1 MYDFVDRP
9 VTSLDHGEHFL
20 VWSMRAWVTSMH
32 ESRCPCSA
40 IGPAFAKW
48 NMIAG
53 LSNFHKMML
62 IFNRFALETFCF
74 CSLDCNRVTEHE
86 ALILSVVHGV
96 RMSRPDVVRA
106 TLELV
111 VEEDAVADLVTAIL
125 SLGRSLTEA
134 GLYSTAAIGSSNEHR
149 KLNK

>member
-9 VTSLDHGEHFL
+9 VTSLGHGDHFL
-20 VWSMRAWVTSMH
+20 IWSMRAWVQSMH
-32 ESRCPCSA
+32 ESRCPSSA
-40 IGPAFAKW
+40 VGPAFAKW

-62 IFNRFALETFCF
+62 IFNRSAMETFCF

-86 ALILSVVHGV
+86 ALILSVFDGV
-96 RMSRPDVVRA
+96 RMSRPDVVRG

-111 VEEDAVADLVTAIL
+111 VEEDAVANLVTVIL

-134 GLYSTAAIGSSNEHR
+134 GLYSTAGVGMPPEKR
-149 KLNK
+149 